1 MGRKGGGGKPLT
13 RGERNGDWI
22 AKVVRDGKD
31 SHRSDT
37 RSYIREV
44 GGRERCRLELMCA
57 SGYERAGS
65 RSELE
70 MLLNNVY
77 AKNCAH
83 LIENVLLS
91 LAKMHPPAVCV
102 VCRYLVGEP

>member
-1 MGRKGGGGKPLT
+1 MR
-13 RGERNGDWI
+13 RRCNGVYAISEW
-22 AKVVRDGKD
+22 K
-31 SHRSDT
+31 RSPPM
-37 RSYIREV
+37 
-44 GGRERCRLELMCA
+44 MCG
-57 SGYERAGS
+57 SGYNAERAGS

-91 LAKMHPPAVCV
+91 LARIHPPAVCV